1 MDQSSSLDDNYIR
14 EHAAAIAQAL
24 LDQDERP
31 KNNNPNAAAWDL
43 YEALCFDNPMLDES
57 SIQACPKLSRALL
70 SQDFGLSNRF
80 VHGVLTWQSQNDH
93 SAVATMTYNVLL
105 RIPLECLLLLQQ
117 ASPNLEKAQKYWG
130 SYKGVE
136 PEESSKDPELE
147 SQLKQELLQQQ
158 ELEIQALTSANEEQE
173 TIKVDDNNND
183 DNNEE
188 VWATELDPSDYDFGD
203 GAAETNIH
211 YDDLDND
218 YFLDPLQLSQL
229 DPTLS
234 NDAMKLAIASLLQ
247 KATYTTVAPML
258 MQNKSDIVIQQ
269 LTQLILLLLTIPS
282 ATTDDSSSTTSIDR
296 DLQNLGL
303 APLWILRDAA
313 LQRSVYVE
321 PYLEVLQ
328 TLLAVDAAHQEDH
341 GGGADDRLH
350 PATIV
355 GIQSLAAWC
364 QMSRS
369 TISTN
374 PKATRQCLV
383 DCMNDLAHAM
393 RKITDNPTHLQ
404 NTLIPILESL
414 SGIDEHGKHIY
425 KSKHNNTMPSGLAQV
440 LLSSGVLGLVLD
452 LALQETHLSQ
462 AFRWALFWLCQ
473 TWPTVVGRY
482 AWRYPGVAHAMT
494 TIAEG
499 TSSTPLTQIVWN
511 ALGATLMDP
520 APTSTTVVWK
530 TKNSTTTLPP
540 PSLEA
545 CHEAVGV
552 GFQTMCHAV
561 VQEFASVT
569 TSKEQASFVSPS
581 LDELEILVHSL
592 VSSSALCV
600 STVPLIQDNAPALLQ
615 AIRQALAN
623 LPKAPE
629 TTITETTKTD
639 SDDDD
644 DDDDDDDNDGHKEK
658 KRKSPRNLAAS
669 RTQKVL
675 KQLTLLF
682 QAASAT
688 TDTSINVTSK
698 TD

>member
-1 MDQSSSLDDNYIR
+1 MDQSSSLDENYIR

-24 LDQDERP
+24 LDQDQRP
-31 KNNNPNAAAWDL
+31 NNNNPNAAWDL

-70 SQDFGLSNRF
+70 SQEYGLSNRF

-93 SAVATMTYNVLL
+93 PAVATMTYNVLL

-117 ASPNLEKAQKYWG
+117 GSSNLVKAQKYWG

-136 PEESSKDPELE
+136 QEELNKDPELE

-158 ELEIQALTSANEEQE
+158 EQEIQAMTSSQEQDIDEQE
-173 TIKVDDNNND
+173 IVKESDGND

-188 VWATELDPSDYDFGD
+188 VWASELDPSDFDFGD

-211 YDDLDND
+211 HNDLDND
-218 YFLDPLQLSQL
+218 YFLDPLQLSQP

-234 NDAMKLAIASLLQ
+234 NDAIKLAIASLLQ
-247 KATYTTVAPML
+247 QATYTTIAPML
-258 MQNKSDIVIQQ
+258 MQNKSESVVQQ
-269 LTQLILLLLTIPS
+269 LTQLVLLLLTMP
-282 ATTDDSSSTTSIDR
+282 ATTDSSTTSVDR
-296 DLQNLGL
+296 ELQNLGL
-303 APLWILRDAA
+303 TPLWILRDAA
-313 LQRSVYVE
+313 LQRSIYVE
-321 PYLEVLQ
+321 SYLEVLQ

-341 GGGADDRLH
+341 GSADDRLH

-364 QMSRS
+364 QTSRS
-369 TISTN
+369 STATN
-374 PKATRQCLV
+374 PKATLQCIV

-494 TIAEG
+494 TTSAD
-499 TSSTPLTQIVWN
+499 TSSFPLTQIVWN
-511 ALGATLMDP
+511 SLGATLMDP

-530 TKNSTTTLPP
+530 TKNSTTHPP

-545 CHEAVGV
+545 CQEAVGL
-552 GFQTMCHAV
+552 GFQMLCQSV
-561 VQEFASVT
+561 VQELVSA
-569 TSKEQASFVSPS
+569 TSKEASFVSPS

-592 VSSSALCV
+592 VSSSALCA
-600 STVPLIQDNAPALLQ
+600 STVPLIQDHAPPLLQ
-615 AIRQALAN
+615 AIRQALID
-623 LPKAPE
+623 LPKPPE
-629 TTITETTKTD
+629 TTITETTTTD
-639 SDDDD
+639 S
-644 DDDDDDDNDGHKEK
+644 DDDDDNDGHKEK

-675 KQLTLLF
+675 KQFTLLF
-682 QAASAT
+682 QAQSTT
-688 TDTSINVTSK
+688 TDTSSNMTSK

>member
-1 MDQSSSLDDNYIR
+1 MDKASSLDENYIR
-14 EHAAAIAQAL
+14 QHAAAIAQAL

-31 KNNNPNAAAWDL
+31 KNNNPDAAWDL

-70 SQDFGLSNRF
+70 SQDYGLSNRF

-93 SAVATMTYNVLL
+93 PAVATLTYNVLL

-117 ASPNLEKAQKYWG
+117 ASTTIDLEKLQKYLG
-130 SYKGVE
+130 SYKDVE
-136 PEESSKDPELE
+136 REELNKDPELE

-158 ELEIQALTSANEEQE
+158 ELEIQAMTSSSTQQKDIDEQE
-173 TIKVDDNNND
+173 IIKVNDNKH

-188 VWATELDPSDYDFGD
+188 VWATELDPSDFDFGD

-211 YDDLDND
+211 HNDLDND
-218 YFLDPLQLSQL
+218 YFLDPLQLSQP

-234 NDAMKLAIASLLQ
+234 NDAIKLAIASLLQ
-247 KATYTTVAPML
+247 QATYTTVAPML
-258 MQNKSDIVIQQ
+258 MQNKSEIVIQQ
-269 LTQLILLLLTIPS
+269 LTQLVLLLLTMP
-282 ATTDDSSSTTSIDR
+282 ATTDDSSTRSIDR
-296 DLQNLGL
+296 ELQNLGL
-303 APLWILRDAA
+303 TPLWILRDAA
-313 LQRSVYVE
+313 LQQSIYVDS
-321 PYLEVLQ
+321 YLEVLQ
-328 TLLAVDAAHQEDH
+328 TLLAVDVAHQEDH
-341 GGGADDRLH
+341 GGADDRLH
-350 PATIV
+350 SATIV

-369 TISTN
+369 SSSNTTN
-374 PKATRQCLV
+374 PKATLQCMV

-393 RKITDNPTHLQ
+393 RKITDNPTHSQ

-473 TWPTVVGRY
+473 TRPTVVGRY
-482 AWRYPGVAHAMT
+482 AWRYPGVAHSMT
-494 TIAEG
+494 TTAAG
-499 TSSTPLTQIVWN
+499 TSSIPLTQIVWN

-520 APTSTTVVWK
+520 VPTSTTVVWK
-530 TKNSTTTLPP
+530 TKNSTTHPP
-540 PSLEA
+540 PSLYA
-545 CHEAVGV
+545 CQEAVGL
-552 GFQTMCHAV
+552 GFQTLCQSV
-561 VQEFASVT
+561 VQDLVSA
-569 TSKEQASFVSPS
+569 TSKEASFGSPS

-592 VSSSALCV
+592 VSSSALCA
-600 STVPLIQDNAPALLQ
+600 STVPLIQGHAPPLLED
-615 AIRQALAN
+615 IRQALAN
-623 LPKAPE
+623 LPKPPE
-629 TTITETTKTD
+629 TTIAETTKSD
-639 SDDDD
+639 S
-644 DDDDDDDNDGHKEK
+644 DDDDDDNDGHEEK

-675 KQLTLLF
+675 KQFTLLL
-682 QAASAT
+682 QAAT
-688 TDTSINVTSK
+688 TFTSSNVTSK